1 MVAIIWQVNNM
12 ANEAS
17 TAIVARFKNEASAGM
32 EKLGGDMER
41 VGNKAQATSQ
51 SFNQVSNQ
59 TLQMSVAAMAGAQV
73 LGQFSALLGQ
83 MDSEGAKTAARILQ
97 VGNYIITTTVAITSF
112 LPMIKQ
118 MITQLR
124 TLAATQAIIKALSG
138 PAGIIGLG
146 LGVGALAGLGVASA
160 MGGSNQSV
168 TERSIT
174 INNNVSGSVITE
186 RQLGDVVRRE
196 IIKSGDRNN
205 SSGVR

>member
-1 MVAIIWQVNNM
+1 
-12 ANEAS
+12 
-17 TAIVARFKNEASAGM
+17 
-32 EKLGGDMER
+32 
-41 VGNKAQATSQ
+41 
-51 SFNQVSNQ
+51 
-59 TLQMSVAAMAGAQV
+59 
-73 LGQFSALLGQ
+73 

-97 VGNYIITTTVAITSF
+97 VGNYIITTTVAITAF